1 MTISAPFIQNNKE
14 KFVNT
19 KEEVKEVE
27 EVEEPKKHTIEEK
40 LAILEN
46 QLQERVNIVISQ
58 DPICNRLMGAKEAL
72 MGEQVKE

>member
-1 MTISAPFIQNNKE
+1 MTISAPFTQNNKE
-14 KFVNT
+14 KFVST
-19 KEEVKEVE
+19 KEEVK